1 MDSIKSFLPSSSS
14 ESSQP
19 EEYDNI
25 FTYLLS
31 FVALIF
37 TFVYDNFAYIFGIVV
52 VMFGI
57 LVYIKMTKT
66 DLNSQ
71 LMSKSQTVVIEGMEG
86 MTHGN
91 NDKNSINDNNDNSD
105 NSGDAGPGTNII
117 KTAPTSILTGSGTGT
132 ATAAPYLANDLI
144 TPPITTDLE
153 TKLKSDFCKMHS
165 SKNSSMT
172 HLDSECGAFGKK
184 SSCLNTD
191 CCGWAVT
198 NDNDNP
204 DGKCRAGDK
213 SGITFKYDDAGKKI
227 DIDCYYYKGNV
238 GIGSKCVP

>member
-14 ESSQP
+14 ESTQP

-31 FVALIF
+31 FISLIF
-37 TFVYDNFAYIFGIVV
+37 TFIYDNFAYIFGIVV

-86 MTHGN
+86 MTHN
-91 NDKNSINDNNDNSD
+91 NNVKNADDGD
-105 NSGDAGPGTNII
+105 GGDAGPGTSII
-117 KTAPTSILTGSGTGT
+117 KTAPTSILTGAGTGT

-165 SKNSSMT
+165 SKNSPMT
-172 HLDSECGAFGKK
+172 DLDSECGAFGK

-198 NDNDNP
+198 SDNP

-213 SGITFKYDDAGKKI
+213 SGITFKYNDAGKKI
-227 DIDCYYYKGNV
+227 DIDCYYYKGNA

>member
-1 MDSIKSFLPSSSS
+1 MDSIKSILPSSSS

-31 FVALIF
+31 FIALIF
-37 TFVYDNFAYIFGIVV
+37 TFIYDNFAYIFGIVV

-91 NDKNSINDNNDNSD
+91 NDKNAINNDNSD
-105 NSGDAGPGTNII
+105 GGDTGPGTSII
-117 KTAPTSILTGSGTGT
+117 KTAPTSILTGAGTGT

-153 TKLKSDFCKMHS
+153 TKLKSDFCKMHA

-172 HLDSECGAFGKK
+172 DLDSECGAFGK

-198 NDNDNP
+198 SNNDNP
-204 DGKCRAGDK
+204 GGKCHAGDK

-227 DIDCYYYKGNV
+227 DIDCYYYKGNA

>member
-1 MDSIKSFLPSSSS
+1 MDSINSFLPSSSS

-31 FVALIF
+31 FIALIF
-37 TFVYDNFAYIFGIVV
+37 TFTYDNFAYIFGIIVI
-52 VMFGI
+52 MFGI
-57 LVYIKMTKT
+57 MVYIKMTKT

-71 LMSKSQTVVIEGMEG
+71 LMSKSQTVIIEGMEG

-91 NDKNSINDNNDNSD
+91 NDKNGINDNSD
-105 NSGDAGPGTNII
+105 NSDAGPGTSII
-117 KTAPTSILTGSGTGT
+117 KTAPTSILTGAGTGT

-144 TPPITTDLE
+144 TPPITADLE
-153 TKLKSDFCKMHS
+153 TKLKSGFCKMHA
-165 SKNSSMT
+165 SKNSPMT
-172 HLDSECGAFGKK
+172 DLDSECGAFQK

-198 NDNDNP
+198 SDNP
-204 DGKCRAGDK
+204 DGKCHAGDK
-213 SGITFKYDDAGKKI
+213 SGITFKYDDAGKKL
-227 DIDCYYYKGNV
+227 DMDCYYYKGNA

>member
-1 MDSIKSFLPSSSS
+1 MDSINSFLPSSSS

-31 FVALIF
+31 FIALIF
-37 TFVYDNFAYIFGIVV
+37 TFTYDNFAYIFGIVV
-52 VMFGI
+52 IMFGI
-57 LVYIKMTKT
+57 MVYIKMTKI

-71 LMSKSQTVVIEGMEG
+71 LMSKSQTVIIEG

-91 NDKNSINDNNDNSD
+91 NDKNSINDNS
-105 NSGDAGPGTNII
+105 DAGPGTSII
-117 KTAPTSILTGSGTGT
+117 KTAPTSILTGAGTGT

-153 TKLKSDFCKMHS
+153 TKLKSGFCKMHS

-172 HLDSECGAFGKK
+172 DLDSECGAFGK

-198 NDNDNP
+198 NDDDNP

-213 SGITFKYDDAGKKI
+213 SGITFKYDNAGKKI
-227 DIDCYYYKGNV
+227 DIDCY
-238 GIGSKCVP
+238 

>member
-14 ESSQP
+14 ESNQP

-31 FVALIF
+31 FIVSIF
-37 TFVYDNFAYIFGIVV
+37 TFVYDNFAYIFGIIVI
-52 VMFGI
+52 MFGI

-71 LMSKSQTVVIEGMEG
+71 LMSKSQTVIIEGMEG
-86 MTHGN
+86 MTHN
-91 NDKNSINDNNDNSD
+91 NNVKNADNGD
-105 NSGDAGPGTNII
+105 SGDAGPGTSII
-117 KTAPTSILTGSGTGT
+117 KTAPTSILTGAGTGT

-153 TKLKSDFCKMHS
+153 TKLKSGFCKMHA

-172 HLDSECGAFGKK
+172 DLDSECGAFGK

-198 NDNDNP
+198 SDNDNP
-204 DGKCRAGDK
+204 DGKCHAGDK
-213 SGITFKYDDAGKKI
+213 SGITFKYDNAGKKI
-227 DIDCYYYKGNV
+227 DIDCYYYKGNA
-238 GIGSKCVP
+238 GIGSKCL

>member
-31 FVALIF
+31 FITLIF
-37 TFVYDNFAYIFGIVV
+37 TFTYDNFAYIFGIIVI
-52 VMFGI
+52 MFGI
-57 LVYIKMTKT
+57 LVYIKMTKI

-86 MTHGN
+86 MTHN
-91 NDKNSINDNNDNSD
+91 NNVKNADNS
-105 NSGDAGPGTNII
+105 DAGPGTSII
-117 KTAPTSILTGSGTGT
+117 KTAPTSILTGAGTGT
-132 ATAAPYLANDLI
+132 STAAPYLENDLL
-144 TPPITTDLE
+144 TQPIDLE
-153 TKLKSDFCKMHS
+153 KKLKSGFCKMHAS
-165 SKNSSMT
+165 KKNSSMT
-172 HLDSECGAFGKK
+172 DLDNECGAFGK

-198 NDNDNP
+198 SDNP

-213 SGITFKYDDAGKKI
+213 SGITFKYDDDHKKI
-227 DIDCYYYKGNV
+227 DIDCYYYKGGNA
-238 GIGSKCVP
+238 GIGRKCVQ

>member
-1 MDSIKSFLPSSSS
+1 MDSINSFLPSSSS

-31 FVALIF
+31 FIALIF
-37 TFVYDNFAYIFGIVV
+37 TFVYDNFAYIFGIIVI
-52 VMFGI
+52 MFGI
-57 LVYIKMTKT
+57 MVYIKMTKT

-71 LMSKSQTVVIEGMEG
+71 LMSKSQTVIIEGMEG

-91 NDKNSINDNNDNSD
+91 NDKNGINDNSD
-105 NSGDAGPGTNII
+105 NSDAGPGTSII
-117 KTAPTSILTGSGTGT
+117 KTAPTSILTGAGTGT

-144 TPPITTDLE
+144 TPPITADLE
-153 TKLKSDFCKMHS
+153 TKLKSGFCKMHA
-165 SKNSSMT
+165 SKNSPMT
-172 HLDSECGAFGKK
+172 DLDSECGAFQK

-198 NDNDNP
+198 SDNP

-213 SGITFKYDDAGKKI
+213 SGITFKYDDAGKKL
-227 DIDCYYYKGNV
+227 DMDCYYYKGNA

>member
-1 MDSIKSFLPSSSS
+1 MDSINSFLPSSSS

-31 FVALIF
+31 FIALIF
-37 TFVYDNFAYIFGIVV
+37 TFTYDNFAYNFGIVV
-52 VMFGI
+52 IMFGI
-57 LVYIKMTKT
+57 MVYIKMTKI

-71 LMSKSQTVVIEGMEG
+71 LMSKSQTVIIEG

-91 NDKNSINDNNDNSD
+91 NDKNSINDNS
-105 NSGDAGPGTNII
+105 DAGPGTSII
-117 KTAPTSILTGSGTGT
+117 KTAPTSILTGAGTGT

-153 TKLKSDFCKMHS
+153 TKLKSGFCKMHS

-172 HLDSECGAFGKK
+172 DLDSECGAFGK

-198 NDNDNP
+198 NDDDNP

-213 SGITFKYDDAGKKI
+213 SGITFKYDNAGKKI
-227 DIDCYYYKGNV
+227 DIDCYYYKGNA